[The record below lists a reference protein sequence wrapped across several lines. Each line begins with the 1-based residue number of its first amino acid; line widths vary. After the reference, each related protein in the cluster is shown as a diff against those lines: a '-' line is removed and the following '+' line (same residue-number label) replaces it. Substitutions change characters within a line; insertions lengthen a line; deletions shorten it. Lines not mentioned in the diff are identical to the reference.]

1 MGDIPLGLVVEMAV
15 AVLLVLTI
23 GYCVV
28 LNDRLKKLH
37 ADRDLLRQMVV
48 DLVSATD
55 LANKAIGGLREAAT
69 EADATLDG
77 RLREAEHFAM
87 ELANH
92 VSAGQSV
99 MDRIARITDAAKRHE
114 VFAEPAPIP
123 EMPPEPRGA
132 QAALDRLSAFHRRR
146 ENAA

>member
-1 MGDIPLGLVVEMAV
+1 MGNLPLGLMVEGAV
-15 AVLLVLTI
+15 AILLMLTI
-23 GYCVV
+23 GYCIV
-28 LNDRLKKLH
+28 LNERLKKLH

-55 LANKAIGGLREAAT
+55 LANKAIGGLREAAS
-69 EADATLDG
+69 EADITLDG
-77 RLREAEHFAM
+77 RLREAERFAM

-99 MDRIARITDAAKRHE
+99 MERIARITDAARNHE
-114 VFAEPAPIP
+114 AFAEPAPVP
-123 EMPPEPRGA
+123 TMNPEPRGA
-132 QAALDRLSAFHRRR
+132 QAALQRLMAHHQNR